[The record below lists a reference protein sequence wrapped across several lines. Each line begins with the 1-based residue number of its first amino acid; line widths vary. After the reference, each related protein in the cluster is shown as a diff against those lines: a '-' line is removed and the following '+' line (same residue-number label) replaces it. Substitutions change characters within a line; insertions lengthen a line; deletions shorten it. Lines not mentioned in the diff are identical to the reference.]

1 MQFKNNTK
9 QRNTSIQGL
18 RSFKDTLP
26 KNLKKIINK
35 KGHIYSETLSNWKYL
50 VGNELF
56 KVCFPKTFK
65 NSNRFGVSTLVVMV
79 KRGHE
84 VDVEYSKKN
93 ILDKMNNFF
102 GYDVVEKLKFISFDD
117 EQKTNS
123 SNETKSNNVAISKY
137 RDKIIILGSFSNL
150 NAEEIKRITVGNKD
164 AKITI
169 IAFESLTCS
178 HCANFHKNVYP
189 ELKKEYLDTGLA
201 KIEFRHFPLDIAAF
215 NASKVAQCNNDG
227 NSDILESLYANQQK
241 WVKGSSV
248 EEANKNLQIFL
259 KNEGFSIDFES
270 CVNNKNIEDFV
281 LNDRIE
287 GAKNFKISSTPT
299 IIINNKKFEKKLN
312 YKNLK
317 KALEKM
323 I

>member
-117 EQKTNS
+117 EQKTS
-123 SNETKSNNVAISKY
+123 SLNEIYSNNVAISKY
-137 RDKIIILGSFSNL
+137 RDKIKGVKN
-150 NAEEIKRITVGNKD
+150 EKIKK
-164 AKITI
+164 
-169 IAFESLTCS
+169 SLTELT
-178 HCANFHKNVYP
+178 KVY
-189 ELKKEYLDTGLA
+189 KE
-201 KIEFRHFPLDIAAF
+201 K
-215 NASKVAQCNNDG
+215 
-227 NSDILESLYANQQK
+227 
-241 WVKGSSV
+241 
-248 EEANKNLQIFL
+248 
-259 KNEGFSIDFES
+259 
-270 CVNNKNIEDFV
+270 
-281 LNDRIE
+281 
-287 GAKNFKISSTPT
+287 
-299 IIINNKKFEKKLN
+299 
-312 YKNLK
+312 
-317 KALEKM
+317 
-323 I
+323 